1 MSEMIERVARSIWS
15 KAKEDPTRRS
25 VGVSFE
31 NDPLRLW
38 WIDQAR
44 AAINAMREPTEAQ
57 LEAAED
63 IVVGFDDFACGDGNI
78 YLGIPGYPQ
87 KARDV
92 WAALVDAALKDTV

>member
-1 MSEMIERVARSIWS
+1 MSEMIERVAKQLHEQLSSQDINGYLG
-15 KAKEDPTRRS
+15 ANFDLHS
-25 VGVSFE
+25 V
-31 NDPLRLW
+31 
-38 WIDQAR
+38 AR
-44 AAINAMREPTEAQ
+44 AAIEAMREPTKAQ

-92 WAALVDAALKDTV
+92 WSALIDAALKDTV